1 MSNDINPSAPRIDLP
16 QPTRAIEHSDKTRA
30 EAVRSA
36 EIEIKAP
43 KPDPK
48 EVRRQMQEAADQLNH
63 QMVSNKRDLSFSVD
77 DKADKIVLTVKN
89 ASGEVVRQ
97 IPDETALR
105 VTHNLDNLKGLLQDE
120 KI

>member
-16 QPTRAIEHSDKTRA
+16 QPTRVIEGSGNPRA
-30 EAVRSA
+30 EAIKPTLA
-36 EIEIKAP
+36 EIKAP
-43 KPDPK
+43 KPDQQ
-48 EVRRQMQEAADQLNH
+48 EVRRQMQEAADQLNR
-63 QMVSNKRDLSFSVD
+63 QMASNKRDLSFSVD

-105 VTHNLDNLKGLLQDE
+105 VAHNLVDAKGLLRDE